1 MHIMTPLNGVFSTKK
16 FFLRRQRFLK
26 NRYDMEAEIF
36 WEHSSHNYAH
46 NVMGVWDNSYLKSIH
61 VAFCATNFL

>member
-1 MHIMTPLNGVFSTKK
+1 MRIMTPLNGVFSTKK

-46 NVMGVWDNSYLKSIH
+46 NVMGVWDNSYL
-61 VAFCATNFL
+61 